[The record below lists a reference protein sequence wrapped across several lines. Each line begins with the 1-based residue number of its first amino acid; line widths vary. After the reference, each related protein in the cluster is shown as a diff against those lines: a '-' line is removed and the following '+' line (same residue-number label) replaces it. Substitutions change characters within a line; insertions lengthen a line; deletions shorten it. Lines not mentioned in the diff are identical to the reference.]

1 MTKGEKTMQEVTKR
15 SYGVDVSSH
24 NGTDLSSLARAGAK
38 FALVKTSEGLDYRN
52 PKAQDQINSA
62 KDNGM
67 MVSGYHYAR
76 FSANSGVA
84 VQEGHYA
91 VNSAVAVGL
100 PKGSYLACDW
110 ETGSGNVTNQGYE
123 ASANAVLAFLD
134 VIVAAGYKPLLYSGK
149 SLLTNNMNVKKI
161 TAKYGSCLWVASYK
175 TMNRQDTADFG
186 YFPSMDNIAIW
197 QFSSNWYG
205 LNVDANITLIDL
217 KSDVPALKPQPS
229 NPAPTKSTAKTW
241 TDVQGMIW
249 HEEKGTFI
257 TGGAIN
263 LRWGATTQS
272 TIIAQLPAGSVVKY
286 NAWARDKAGRVW
298 LQQPRPNGKNAYIV
312 GRVGNEAWG
321 TFK

>member
-1 MTKGEKTMQEVTKR
+1 MQVAKR
-15 SYGVDVSSH
+15 SYGIDVSSFQ
-24 NGTDLSSLARAGAK
+24 GTDLTKYANLGAK
-38 FALVKTSEGLDYRN
+38 YVFVKVSEGLDYRN
-52 PKAQDQINSA
+52 PKAEAQIKSA

-123 ASANAVLAFLD
+123 ASANAILAFMD
-134 VIVAAGYKPLLYSGK
+134 TVATAGYKPLLYSGK
-149 SLLTNNMNVKKI
+149 ALLTNNVNVKKI
-161 TAKYGSCLWVASYK
+161 TAKYGTCLWVASYK

-205 LNVDANITLIDL
+205 LDVDANITLIDL
-217 KSDVPALKPQPS
+217 KSDVPSIKQQPS
-229 NPAPTKSTAKTW
+229 NPAPAKSTGKTW
-241 TDVQGMIW
+241 TDVQGMTW
-249 HEEKGTFI
+249 HAEDGTFI

-263 LRWGATTQS
+263 LRWGANTDSMLITT
-272 TIIAQLPAGSVVKY
+272 LPAGSVVKY
-286 NAWARDKAGRVW
+286 NAWARDSAGRVW
-298 LQQPRPNGKNAYIV
+298 LQQPRGSNHYGYLV
-312 GRVGNEAWG
+312 GRVGNDAWG

>member
-1 MTKGEKTMQEVTKR
+1 MTVAKR
-15 SYGVDVSSH
+15 SYGIDVSSFQ
-24 NGTDLSSLARAGAK
+24 GTDLAKYANLGAK
-38 FALVKTSEGLDYRN
+38 FAFVKVSEGLDYRN
-52 PKAQDQINSA
+52 PKAQAQIKSA

-123 ASANAVLAFLD
+123 ANANAVLAFLD

-161 TAKYGSCLWVASYK
+161 TAKYGTCLWVASYK

-186 YFPSMDNIAIW
+186 YFPSMDNVAIW

-272 TIIAQLPAGSVVKY
+272 TIIAQLPAGSLVKY

-298 LQQPRPNGKNAYIV
+298 LQQPRPNGKNAYLV
-312 GRVGNEAWG
+312 GRNNGNAWG

>member
-1 MTKGEKTMQEVTKR
+1 MEVEKR
-15 SYGVDVSSH
+15 NYGVDVS
-24 NGTDLSSLARAGAK
+24 NFQGTDLSAMARAGAK
-38 FALVKTSEGLDYRN
+38 FAIVKLSEGLDYRN
-52 PKAQDQINSA
+52 PKAQAQINSA

-149 SLLTNNMNVKKI
+149 SLLTNNINVKKI
-161 TAKYGSCLWVASYK
+161 TAKYGTCLWVASYK
-175 TMNRQDTADFG
+175 TMDPQNTADFG
-186 YFPSMDNIAIW
+186 CFPSMDNVAIW
-197 QFSSNWYG
+197 QFTDNWKSMS
-205 LNVDANITLIDL
+205 VDGNISLIDL
-217 KSDVPALKPQPS
+217 KSDVTAPKPQSS
-229 NPAPTKSTAKTW
+229 NPSPAKPTAKTW
-241 TDVQGMIW
+241 TDVQGMTW
-249 HEEKGTFI
+249 HSEDGTFI

-263 LRWGATTQS
+263 LRWGASTESMLITT
-272 TIIAQLPAGSVVKY
+272 LPAGSVVKY
-286 NAWARDKAGRVW
+286 NAWARDSAGRVW
-298 LQQPRPNGKNAYIV
+298 LQQPRGSNHYGYLV
-312 GRVGNEAWG
+312 GRVGTEPWG

>member
-1 MTKGEKTMQEVTKR
+1 MQVAKR
-15 SYGVDVSSH
+15 SYGVDVSSFQ
-24 NGTDLSSLARAGAK
+24 GTDLAKYANLGAK
-38 FALVKTSEGLDYRN
+38 YAFVKVSEGLDYRN
-52 PKAQDQINSA
+52 PKAQAQINSA

-110 ETGSGNVTNQGYE
+110 ETGSGNVTNQGYD
-123 ASANAVLAFLD
+123 ASANAILAFLD

-149 SLLTNNMNVKKI
+149 SLLTNNLNVKTI
-161 TAKYGSCLWVASYK
+161 TAKYGTCLWVASYK

-205 LNVDANITLIDL
+205 LDVDANITLIDL
-217 KSDVPALKPQPS
+217 KSDAPSLKPQPS
-229 NPAPTKSTAKTW
+229 KPTPAKPTSTERTW
-241 TDVQGMIW
+241 TDVQGMTW
-249 HEEKGTFI
+249 HAEDGTFI

-263 LRWGATTQS
+263 LRWGASTESMLITT
-272 TIIAQLPAGSVVKY
+272 LPAGSVVKY
-286 NAWARDKAGRVW
+286 NAWARDSAGRVW
-298 LQQPRPNGKNAYIV
+298 LQQPRGSNHYGYLV
-312 GRVGNEAWG
+312 GRVGNDPWG

>member
-1 MTKGEKTMQEVTKR
+1 MQVAKR
-15 SYGVDVSSH
+15 SYGVDVSSFQ
-24 NGTDLSSLARAGAK
+24 GTDLTKYANLGAK
-38 FALVKTSEGLDYRN
+38 YAFVKVSEGLDYRN
-52 PKAQDQINSA
+52 PKAQAQIKSA

-76 FSANSGVA
+76 FSANSDVA

-149 SLLTNNMNVKKI
+149 SLLTNNINVKKI
-161 TAKYGSCLWVASYK
+161 TAKYGTCLWIASYK

-205 LNVDANITLIDL
+205 LDVDANVTLIDL
-217 KSDVPALKPQPS
+217 KSDVPSLKPQTS
-229 NPAPTKSTAKTW
+229 NPAPAKPTAKTW
-241 TDVQGMIW
+241 TDVQGMTW
-249 HEEKGTFI
+249 HAEDGTFI

-263 LRWGATTQS
+263 LRWGASTESMLITT
-272 TIIAQLPAGSVVKY
+272 LPAGSVVKY
-286 NAWARDKAGRVW
+286 NAWARDSAGRVW
-298 LQQPRPNGKNAYIV
+298 LQQPRGSNHYGYLV
-312 GRVGNEAWG
+312 GRVGNDAWG

>member
-1 MTKGEKTMQEVTKR
+1 MQVAKR
-15 SYGVDVSSH
+15 SYGVDVSSFQ
-24 NGTDLSSLARAGAK
+24 GTDLTKYANLGAK
-38 FALVKTSEGLDYRN
+38 YAFVKVSEGLDYRN
-52 PKAQDQINSA
+52 PKAQAQIKSA

-76 FSANSGVA
+76 FSAKSDVA

-149 SLLTNNMNVKKI
+149 SLLTNNVNVKKI
-161 TAKYGSCLWVASYK
+161 TDKYGTCLWVASYK
-175 TMNRQDTADFG
+175 TMNRQDAADFG

-217 KSDVPALKPQPS
+217 KSDAPSLKPQSS
-229 NPAPTKSTAKTW
+229 NPAPAKPTAKTW
-241 TDVQGMIW
+241 TDVQGMTW
-249 HEEKGTFI
+249 HEEHGTFI

-263 LRWGATTQS
+263 LRWGASTESMLITT
-272 TIIAQLPAGSVVKY
+272 LPAGSVVKY
-286 NAWARDKAGRVW
+286 NAWARDSAGRVW
-298 LQQPRPNGKNAYIV
+298 LQQPRGSNHYGYLV
-312 GRVGNEAWG
+312 GRVGNDAWG

>member
-1 MTKGEKTMQEVTKR
+1 MQVAKR
-15 SYGVDVSSH
+15 SYGVDVSSFQ
-24 NGTDLSSLARAGAK
+24 GTDLAKYANLGAK
-38 FALVKTSEGLDYRN
+38 YAFVKVSEGLDYRN
-52 PKAQDQINSA
+52 PKAQAQIKSA

-76 FSANSGVA
+76 FSANSDVA

-110 ETGSGNVTNQGYE
+110 ESGSGNVTNQGYE

-149 SLLTNNMNVKKI
+149 SLLTNNINVKKI
-161 TAKYGSCLWVASYK
+161 TAKYGTCLWVASYK

-205 LNVDANITLIDL
+205 LDVDANITLIDL
-217 KSDVPALKPQPS
+217 KSDVPSLKPQPS
-229 NPAPTKSTAKTW
+229 NPAPDKPTGKTW
-241 TDVQGMIW
+241 TDVQGMTW
-249 HEEKGTFI
+249 HAEDGTFI

-263 LRWGATTQS
+263 LRWGANTDSMLITT
-272 TIIAQLPAGSVVKY
+272 LPAGSVVKY
-286 NAWARDKAGRVW
+286 NAWARDSAGRVW
-298 LQQPRPNGKNAYIV
+298 LQQPRGSNHYGYLV
-312 GRVGNEAWG
+312 GRVGNDPWG